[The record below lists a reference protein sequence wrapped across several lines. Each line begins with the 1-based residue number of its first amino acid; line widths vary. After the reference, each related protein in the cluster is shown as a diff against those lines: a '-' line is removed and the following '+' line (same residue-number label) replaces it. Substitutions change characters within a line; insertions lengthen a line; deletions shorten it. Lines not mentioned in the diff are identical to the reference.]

1 MSTTARASSA
11 SASSEASAPAAPE
24 WGVHPS
30 SRSTA
35 TATATAKSNPQ
46 SVDIVSFTLELDDGN
61 SSTFFEPSQGITGRT
76 ILVLSRPMRVGSIKV
91 QVQGIVS
98 GGVAHTLLPNMRSN
112 LPFTCH
118 RHLFLDTITL
128 YPGATAAAQPSSTL
142 QAGKHTW
149 PFSFRVPPV
158 SILPPTYR
166 GAMGSVRYEAASTL
180 ERSLLDFDA
189 VAKPSTLR
197 LVSKKEFCVRSVE
210 TRVARRAFETP
221 LFKTV
226 EVPVGRVWK
235 RTGKV
240 DFAVRMP
247 RSGFTFDEQI
257 PFTVDI
263 INHST
268 DTLHLSQI
276 CIEERVTVIY
286 ADRSTW
292 GPTPCTR
299 VPFPY
304 AETISAT
311 DRSTVRSFRLSL
323 PPLEPQHVVPRDTG
337 LGKSLIWGGLRSRS
351 STSLR
356 TGGETESAAASNVFG
371 LNASFNTQPLKVA
384 HFITCKL
391 QSASSAAAFVSG
403 AVNKRRAITIE
414 IPIILV
420 TCRRDA
426 SLLYQNEGL
435 QALVEEVEREE
446 EERQRRREGR
456 PERRLSLDTLPIYE
470 SGGVDVADVIVLESQ
485 QGIQL
490 PHLPSLPSLALQNL
504 REPVDDDQ
512 IELGVDQ
519 GESRGAVE
527 LNEHGL
533 PPGYDAYGFGD
544 ESIQLVEEMD
554 TIRMGETADSDSVT
568 YQESPRT
575 SLGTRYEE
583 RGRDSAIADLVSPIT
598 VSSDSSIQ
606 TENTGAPLSYEPP
619 GENVIALAPF
629 VDNNPP
635 SFQSIV
641 PNMTDE
647 QDSITTRE
655 QNRAHRLLR
664 NSNLSMRS
672 LWSSS
677 VSPSITSTNQ
687 IVSRAASSSDIPSD
701 RSFSTA
707 FRRRRLSFGGSRA
720 ASRAQSIANVNCDST
735 DMASNSTDNASNA
748 IEPPDLDPPTPPEL
762 RTHRDLGLDTQSPA
776 VSGRSLASL
785 SCANIDRSLCSG
797 DGTILARMRHGS
809 VSSTMCDTASY
820 SPQDMIETGGP
831 TTESPI
837 SYRSSLF
844 GGSPVSPGRMVGQR
858 SMTNLPI
865 MSETRERAFTRSNV
879 HADPANAETQ
889 EDDDVVAVD
898 VFPSI
903 GSRRSSNFFATLRN
917 ATSRSSLKRLFL
929 KRSSR
934 NDDNSRDG
942 NLEPVAL
949 EGAQLPEGTW
959 LTDQSGAERG
969 NGHGENIAATSPPM
983 ILGNRKWGASMGS
996 RRGFSSLFGTRTRNS
1011 TSDMGVAA
1019 AAFV

>member
-11 SASSEASAPAAPE
+11 SASSEASASAAPE
-24 WGVHPS
+24 WGVHPAS
-30 SRSTA
+30 GFLT
-35 TATATAKSNPQ
+35 TPKFNHQ

-128 YPGATAAAQPSSTL
+128 YPSATAQAAQPCSTL

-189 VAKPSTLR
+189 VAKPNSLR
-197 LVSKKEFCVRSVE
+197 VVSKKEFCVRSVE

-247 RSGFTFDEQI
+247 RSGFTFNEQI

-292 GPTPCTR
+292 GPTPCIR

-323 PPLEPQHVVPRDTG
+323 PPLEPQHVVPRDIG
-337 LGKSLIWGGLRSRS
+337 LGKSLIWGGMRSRS
-351 STSLR
+351 SSSLR
-356 TGGETESAAASNVFG
+356 TGGETESAATSNVFG

-470 SGGVDVADVIVLESQ
+470 SGGVDMADVIVLESQ

-504 REPVDDDQ
+504 REPADDDQ
-512 IELGVDQ
+512 IELGADQ
-519 GESRGAVE
+519 GESNGAVE

-544 ESIQLVEEMD
+544 ESNQFGEEMD
-554 TIRMGETADSDSVT
+554 TIRMGEAVDSDSVT

-575 SLGTRYEE
+575 SLGARHEE

-598 VSSDSSIQ
+598 VSSASSIQ
-606 TENTGAPLSYEPP
+606 AENSGAPLSYEPP

-635 SFQSIV
+635 SFHSIV

-647 QDSITTRE
+647 QESATSRE

-677 VSPSITSTNQ
+677 VSPSIVSTNQ
-687 IVSRAASSSDIPSD
+687 TVSRAASSADIPSD

-720 ASRAQSIANVNCDST
+720 ASRARSIANMTRDST
-735 DMASNSTDNASNA
+735 DSTDNASNA
-748 IEPPDLDPPTPPEL
+748 IEPPDLDPPTPPDL

-785 SCANIDRSLCSG
+785 SCANIDRSVCSG
-797 DGTILARMRHGS
+797 DDTVLARMRHGS
-809 VSSTMCDTASY
+809 VSTTICDTASY
-820 SPQDMIETGGP
+820 SPQEMIENGGR

-858 SMTNLPI
+858 SMTNLPT
-865 MSETRERAFTRSNV
+865 MAETSDRAFTTSNLDV
-879 HADPANAETQ
+879 DPAHAEPQ
-889 EDDDVVAVD
+889 EGGDVVAVD
-898 VFPSI
+898 IFPSI
-903 GSRRSSNFFATLRN
+903 GSRRSSTFFATLRS
-917 ATSRSSLKRLFL
+917 ATSRSSLKKLFL
-929 KRSSR
+929 KRGSR
-934 NDDNSRDG
+934 NEDNSRDG
-942 NLEPVAL
+942 NLEPIAQ
-949 EGAQLPEGTW
+949 EGAQAPEGTW
-959 LTDQSGAERG
+959 LTDQSGTERG
-969 NGHGENIAATSPPM
+969 NGNGENIAAPSSPM
-983 ILGNRKWGASMGS
+983 ILGNRKWGASMVG
-996 RRGFSSLFGTRTRNS
+996 RRGFSSLFGTRTRNT
-1011 TSDMGVAA
+1011 TSDMGAAA